1 MPDLDVPGL
10 EMLLMPCGDQVMVI
24 LFDGF
29 IYGGWESP
37 IKIKS
42 FCPRTASKRLF
53 DTQAPPSME
62 NCDRSIDQDSTHSG
76 YIL

>member
-10 EMLLMPCGDQVMVI
+10 EMLLMPSGDQLMVI

-37 IKIKS
+37 IFKKIV
-42 FCPRTASKRLF
+42 FASKRRF